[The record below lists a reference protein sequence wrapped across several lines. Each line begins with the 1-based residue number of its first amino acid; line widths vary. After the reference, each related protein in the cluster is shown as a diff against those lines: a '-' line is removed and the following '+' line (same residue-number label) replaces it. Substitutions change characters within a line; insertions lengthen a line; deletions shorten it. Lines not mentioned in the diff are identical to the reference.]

1 MTNVIPNPM
10 HGANKFKLGV
20 FRMNCEGGLCITKA
34 PDRWEAEW
42 DDVVRAAQMADEAG
56 FELILPLA
64 RWRGYGGE
72 IDNAALS
79 YETLT
84 QGAALAAHTKRAAIF
99 VTVHVPLVHPVFAA
113 KAVATIDHVSHGR
126 AGLNMVCGWNQAE
139 FDMFGAK
146 LIDHDHRYDQ
156 GLEWYDIF
164 MRLLAGERFDHK
176 GEFYDI
182 KDVYTD
188 PVTLQQPRPVTMSAG
203 GSTAGREFAAKAADF
218 LFAVPQ
224 DVDHAA
230 KLVTEIK
237 KNAAAE
243 DRHAGIFGI
252 SHVVCR
258 PTQKEAEEF
267 YDYYAVEMADNEALD
282 NWVGAKQATSESMSD
297 EVFAQRRRVAGGHGS
312 VPLIGT
318 PEKIATDIIALHEAG
333 LAGVTTSFF
342 DFTGELPF
350 FIENVLPILEEAGL
364 RQPASS

>member
-1 MTNVIPNPM
+1 MAKTVPNPM
-10 HGANKFKLGV
+10 HGDNKFKLGV

-34 PDRWEAEW
+34 PDRWKADW
-42 DDVVRAAQMADEAG
+42 DDVVAAAQLADDAG

-139 FDMFGAK
+139 FDMFGAE
-146 LIDHDHRYDQ
+146 LIDHDLRYDQ

-164 MRLLAGERFDHK
+164 MRLMAGERFDHK
-176 GEFYDI
+176 GKYYDI
-182 KDVYTD
+182 KDVYSV
-188 PVTLQQPRPVTMSAG
+188 PRTLQQPRPVTMSAG
-203 GSTAGREFAAKAADF
+203 GSKSGREFAAKAADF

-224 DVDHAA
+224 DVDHART
-230 KLVTEIK
+230 LVKEIE
-237 KNAAAE
+237 KNATAAN
-243 DRHAGIFGI
+243 RHAGIFGI

-258 PTQKEAEEF
+258 PTQKEAEDF
-267 YDYYAVEMADNEALD
+267 YNYYAVEMADNEALD
-282 NWVGAKQATSESMSD
+282 NWVGAKQATSQSASD

-312 VPLIGT
+312 VPLIGS
-318 PEKIATDIIALHEAG
+318 PDRVAKEIIALHEAG
-333 LAGVTTSFF
+333 LAGITTSFF
-342 DFTGELPF
+342 DFTGELPY
-350 FIENVLPILEEAGL
+350 FIDNVLPVLEEAGL
-364 RQPASS
+364 REPAAA